1 MTMRVKTM
9 EFDSCV
15 VSYDYN
21 TSEITITEKERDISV
36 TLKRGGVQELKEALE
51 GIGQQTSPGAPTFPP
66 GARRR

>member
-51 GIGQQTSPGAPTFPP
+51 GIGQQISPGAPTFPP